1 MYYTDKIN
9 IENFLYQMGLAV
21 IPYDIKIN
29 THKKVYS
36 PDTSDVSIEI
46 YGPRKYHIGHSS
58 VYGFKDNYTKAKF
71 STLFI
76 VDIQD
81 DDIEYPTDLTVVTDN
96 KEILEQFEKVEDY
109 IRLLYILSDKKIK
122 SFYIDV
128 RSNID
133 FTESVPK
140 IENVKVEIDARPIL
154 SYFKDNI
161 NQLNPSDYVDKK
173 LAEYNITYDHKH
185 IKTIITAFEMLK
197 I

>member
-9 IENFLYQMGLAV
+9 IENFLHQLGLSV
-21 IPYDIKIN
+21 TPYDIKIKTN
-29 THKKVYS
+29 KKIYS

-46 YGPRKYHIGHSS
+46 YGPRKYHIGHSRIF
-58 VYGFKDNYTKAKF
+58 GFKDNYTKAKF

-76 VDIQD
+76 VNIQD
-81 DDIEYPTDLTVVTDN
+81 DEIEYPTDLTVITEN
-96 KEILEQFEKVEDY
+96 KEIAEQFEKVEDY
-109 IRLLYILSDKKIK
+109 IRLLYIWSDKKIEY
-122 SFYIDV
+122 FYIDV

-140 IENVKVEIDARPIL
+140 IKNVKVEIDARPIL
-154 SYFKDNI
+154 SYFKDNT

-173 LAEYNITYDHKH
+173 LSEYNITYDHKH
-185 IKTIITAFEMLK
+185 IKTIITTFEMLK